1 VAARRRRHPADAG
14 SLRSALVQH
23 ALAPLCVVAVGA
35 AFVAETRLQDG
46 ATALSALGVVPVLAA
61 SMLRARL
68 VTAAVVALAVVLQ
81 AWGAIAGLVER
92 DAAGMQV
99 SVYLLVLAVAALQQS
114 RSAAV
119 RPAPP
124 SPAESSPAE
133 EDEVAEAPQVIR
145 IAGLSPQA
153 APGLPELP
161 GHVAVMLTRREREV
175 VTLAVQGFT
184 AREIGS
190 QLYIGERT
198 VETHLANAYA
208 KLNVRS
214 KLDLVRVVNA
224 MGHADFRTGT
234 EAAQQVTA

>member
-1 VAARRRRHPADAG
+1 
-14 SLRSALVQH
+14 
-23 ALAPLCVVAVGA
+23 
-35 AFVAETRLQDG
+35 
-46 ATALSALGVVPVLAA
+46 
-61 SMLRARL
+61 
-68 VTAAVVALAVVLQ
+68 
-81 AWGAIAGLVER
+81 
-92 DAAGMQV
+92 
-99 SVYLLVLAVAALQQS
+99 
-114 RSAAV
+114 
-119 RPAPP
+119 
-124 SPAESSPAE
+124 
-133 EDEVAEAPQVIR
+133 
-145 IAGLSPQA
+145 
-153 APGLPELP
+153 
-161 GHVAVMLTRREREV
+161 MLTRREREV